1 MFLIINLKYKLDIIL
16 IMSNIKT
23 FIELIDN
30 MNKMYDTQGKKTL
43 QSYNKLIFKRFI
55 NYYSLLLKNKNLNTF
70 IEIKNYLD
78 ENESNINLKYINNND
93 INFFN
98 DFVLNKINVIV
109 NDNLYEFIL
118 INNIKDKI
126 TNKTAFVQFI
136 NDIKHL
142 LEIEDINS
150 LKKLDDF
157 FDNYESLL
165 CNTYKQSEN
174 FKGPFIDVYKISSD
188 KIKEINNI
196 LESYK
201 TKKK

>member
-23 FIELIDN
+23 FIESIDN
-30 MNKMYDTQGKKTL
+30 MSKMYDTQSKKTV

-55 NYYSLLLKNKNLNTF
+55 NYYSLLLKNKNLNSF
-70 IEIKNYLD
+70 IEIKNYLN

-98 DFVLNKINVIV
+98 DFVLNKVNVIV

-157 FDNYESLL
+157 FDNYENLL

-196 LESYK
+196 LDSYK